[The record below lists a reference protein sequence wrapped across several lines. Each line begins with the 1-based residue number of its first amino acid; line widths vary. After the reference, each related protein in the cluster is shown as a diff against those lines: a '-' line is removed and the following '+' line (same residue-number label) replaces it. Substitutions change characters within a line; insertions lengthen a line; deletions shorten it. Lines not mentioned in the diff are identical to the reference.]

1 MGMLDTVDLEAK
13 VVKEDYKPRKD
24 ELVARL
30 ASLQQQAHAAELPV
44 IVVFEGWDA
53 AGKGSRISDLVA
65 NLDPRL
71 FLVHVTGKPIG
82 YEGRLPFMQR
92 FWEKVGSHGTMSI
105 FDQSWYRRA
114 VHVLTEPDSTKK
126 KKRRAKE
133 FGQSLD
139 HLGSAY
145 GAEGAGDVSEVEALA
160 SSIVSFEKQFADDG
174 YTIVK
179 FFLHISEAEQKRR
192 LDKLEADPATK
203 WRVTK
208 KDRRHNRYYK
218 QLYKAANVLLEKTDY
233 DFAPWHIVAS
243 TDSRSANLQIMET
256 LAQAIEEG
264 IARKKEH
271 TAAAKAQSEAR
282 AQLEPLAQIGDA
294 SEIVSR
300 FPLVKVATLADVSHD
315 LTLDA
320 DSYRAQLKAEQKKLA
335 RYGQLLHEEQI
346 PMLVALEGW
355 DAAGKGGAIKRIARA
370 LDARGYRVVPSS
382 SPTWDEKHH
391 PFLWRYWTNLPRT
404 GHVAI
409 YDRTWYGRVL
419 VERVEGFA
427 TQAEWQRAYDEINE
441 FEWELQQWGAILVKF
456 WVDVSSDE
464 QLARF
469 KARQADPAK
478 QYKIT
483 DEDWRNREKSDL
495 YHVCIDDM
503 LRLTSTEY
511 APWQIVESDC
521 KYYARVKAL
530 KAVNAAV
537 EKRLGL

>member
-1 MGMLDTVDLEAK
+1 MGMLESVDLEAK
-13 VVKEDYKPRKD
+13 VSKEEYKPRKD

-30 ASLQQQAHAAELPV
+30 VSLQQQAHDAELPV

-71 FLVHVTGKPIG
+71 FLVHVARKPVG
-82 YEGRLPFMQR
+82 HEGRLPFMQR
-92 FWEKVGSHGTMSI
+92 FWEKVGAHGTMSF

-114 VHVLTEPDSTKK
+114 VHIIAEPDSDKK
-126 KKRRAKE
+126 KKRRVKE

-139 HLGSAY
+139 RMGSAY
-145 GAEGAGDVSEVEALA
+145 GTQSTAAASEVEALA

-179 FFLHISEAEQKRR
+179 FFLHISAEEQQRR
-192 LDKLEADPATK
+192 FAKLAADPATK

-208 KDRRHNRYYK
+208 RDRKHSRNYR
-218 QLYKAANVLLEKTDY
+218 QIYKAADKLLEKTDY
-233 DFAPWHIVAS
+233 EFSPWHVVAA
-243 TDSRSANLQIMET
+243 TDSRSANLQIMQT
-256 LAQAIEEG
+256 LADALEEG
-264 IARKKEH
+264 IARKEKR
-271 TAAAKAQSEAR
+271 AAADKAQAEGRAKLPRMAR
-282 AQLEPLAQIGDA
+282 IGDA
-294 SEIVSR
+294 RDIVSA
-300 FPLVKVATLADVSHD
+300 FPLVKVPTLADVSHD

-320 DSYRAQLKAEQKKLA
+320 DAYREQLKAEQKKLA
-335 RYGQLLHEEQI
+335 HYGQVLRKKKI
-346 PMLVALEGW
+346 PMLIALEGW

-382 SPTWDEKHH
+382 SPTWEEKHH
-391 PFLWRYWTNLPRT
+391 PFLWRYWTKLPRT

-441 FEWELQQWGAILVKF
+441 FEWELEQWGAILVKL
-456 WVDVSSDE
+456 WVDVSADE

-469 KARQADPAK
+469 EARQADPAK
-478 QYKIT
+478 RYKIT

-495 YHVCIDDM
+495 YRVCIDDM
-503 LRLTSTEY
+503 MRLTSTEY

-530 KAVNAAV
+530 KIVNAAV
-537 EKRLGL
+537 ERRLGL

>member
-1 MGMLDTVDLEAK
+1 MGMLDAVDLDARIS
-13 VVKEDYKPRKD
+13 KEEYKPRKD

-30 ASLQQQAHAAELPV
+30 ASLQQQAHAAELPT

-92 FWEKVGSHGTMSI
+92 FWEKVGSHGTMSF

-114 VHVLTEPDSTKK
+114 AHILAEPDSDRK

-139 HLGSAY
+139 RMGNAY
-145 GAEGAGDVSEVEALA
+145 GADDGDASEVEALA
-160 SSIVSFEKQFADDG
+160 SSIVSFEKQFSDDG

-192 LDKLEADPATK
+192 LDKLEADPATR
-203 WRVTK
+203 WRVSK

-218 QLYKAANVLLEKTDY
+218 KIYKAADTLLEKTDY
-233 DFAPWHIVAS
+233 EFAPWHVVAA
-243 TDSRSANLQIMET
+243 TDARCANLQIMET
-256 LAQAIEEG
+256 LAQALEEG
-264 IARKKEH
+264 IARKKKSAE
-271 TAAAKAQSEAR
+271 AAKAEGEAR
-282 AQLEPLAQIGDA
+282 AKLEPMAQIGDA
-294 SEIVSR
+294 GDIVSS
-300 FPLVKVATLADVSHD
+300 FPLIKVPVLADASHD
-315 LTLDA
+315 LVLDA

-335 RYGQLLHEEQI
+335 RYGQLLHEERI

-483 DEDWRNREKSDL
+483 DEDWRNRDKSDL

-511 APWQIVESDC
+511 APWQIIESDC

>member
-1 MGMLDTVDLEAK
+1 MGMLESVDLEARID
-13 VVKEDYKPRKD
+13 KEDYKPRKD

-30 ASLQQQAHAAELPV
+30 AALQQQAHAAELPV

-71 FLVHVTGKPIG
+71 FLVHVTGDPVG

-92 FWEKVGSHGTMSI
+92 FWAKVGSHGTMSI

-114 VHVLTEPDSTKK
+114 VHVLTEPDSSKK

-139 HLGSAY
+139 HIGDAY
-145 GAEGAGDVSEVEALA
+145 GTEEAGDVSEVEALA
-160 SSIVSFEKQFADDG
+160 ASIVSFEKQFSDDG

-218 QLYKAANVLLEKTDY
+218 QLHKAANALLEKTDY
-233 DFAPWHIVAS
+233 DFAPWHIVAAS
-243 TDSRSANLQIMET
+243 NARCANLQIMET
-256 LAQAIEEG
+256 LAQALEEG
-264 IARKKEH
+264 IARKKERV
-271 TAAAKAQSEAR
+271 AAAKAEGEAR
-282 AQLEPLAQIGDA
+282 AQLEPAAQIGDA
-294 SEIVSR
+294 SKLVSR
-300 FPLVKVATLADVSHD
+300 FPLVKVPTLEDVSYD
-315 LTLDA
+315 NVLEA
-320 DSYRAQLKAEQKKLA
+320 DDYRAQLKAEQKKLA

-469 KARQADPAK
+469 EARQADPAK

-483 DEDWRNREKSDL
+483 DEDWRNREKSEL
-495 YHVCIDDM
+495 YRVCIDDM

-511 APWQIVESDC
+511 APWQIVESDS

>member
-1 MGMLDTVDLEAK
+1 MGMLDAVDLDAK
-13 VVKEDYKPRKD
+13 ISKEDYKPRKD

-30 ASLQQQAHAAELPV
+30 TALQQQAHDAELPA

-71 FLVHVTGKPIG
+71 FLVHVTGQPVG
-82 YEGRLPFMQR
+82 YEERLPFMQR
-92 FWEKVGSHGTMSI
+92 FWEKVGPHGTMSI

-114 VHVLTEPDSTKK
+114 AHILAETDGTKK
-126 KKRRAKE
+126 KKRRARE

-139 HLGSAY
+139 HLGEAY
-145 GAEGAGDVSEVEALA
+145 GDDNTSEIEALA
-160 SSIVSFEKQFADDG
+160 SSIVSFEKQFSDDG
-174 YTIVK
+174 YVIVK

-192 LDKLEADPATK
+192 LDKLDANPATA
-203 WRVTK
+203 WRVSK
-208 KDRRHNRYYK
+208 QDRRHNRHYK
-218 QLYKAANVLLEKTDY
+218 QIYKAADALLGKTSY
-233 DFAPWHIVAS
+233 EFSPWHVVS
-243 TDSRSANLQIMET
+243 GSDSRLANLQIMET
-256 LAQAIEEG
+256 LADALEEG
-264 IARKKEH
+264 IARKTAH
-271 TAAAKAQSEAR
+271 TAAAKAEGEAR
-282 AQLEPLAQIGDA
+282 EKAPRMEKIGDA
-294 SEIVSR
+294 SGLVSS
-300 FPLVKVATLADVSHD
+300 FPLVKVPTLADVSHD
-315 LTLDA
+315 LVLDA

-335 RYGQLLHEEQI
+335 HYGQVLHEEQI
-346 PMLVALEGW
+346 PLLVALEGW

-382 SPTWDEKHH
+382 SPTWAEKHR

-404 GHVAI
+404 GHAAI

-441 FEWELQQWGAILVKF
+441 FEWELEQWGAILVKF
-456 WVDVSSDE
+456 WVDVSSEE

-469 KARQADPAK
+469 KARQEDPAK

-495 YHVCIDDM
+495 YRVCIDDM

-530 KAVNAAV
+530 KAVNAAI
-537 EKRLGL
+537 EKRLGA

>member
-1 MGMLDTVDLEAK
+1 
-13 VVKEDYKPRKD
+13 
-24 ELVARL
+24 
-30 ASLQQQAHAAELPV
+30 
-44 IVVFEGWDA
+44 
-53 AGKGSRISDLVA
+53 
-65 NLDPRL
+65 
-71 FLVHVTGKPIG
+71 
-82 YEGRLPFMQR
+82 
-92 FWEKVGSHGTMSI
+92 
-105 FDQSWYRRA
+105 
-114 VHVLTEPDSTKK
+114 
-126 KKRRAKE
+126 
-133 FGQSLD
+133 
-139 HLGSAY
+139 
-145 GAEGAGDVSEVEALA
+145 
-160 SSIVSFEKQFADDG
+160 
-174 YTIVK
+174 
-179 FFLHISEAEQKRR
+179 
-192 LDKLEADPATK
+192 
-203 WRVTK
+203 
-208 KDRRHNRYYK
+208 
-218 QLYKAANVLLEKTDY
+218 
-233 DFAPWHIVAS
+233 
-243 TDSRSANLQIMET
+243 
-256 LAQAIEEG
+256 
-264 IARKKEH
+264 
-271 TAAAKAQSEAR
+271 
-282 AQLEPLAQIGDA
+282 
-294 SEIVSR
+294 
-300 FPLVKVATLADVSHD
+300 
-315 LTLDA
+315 
-320 DSYRAQLKAEQKKLA
+320 
-335 RYGQLLHEEQI
+335 
-346 PMLVALEGW
+346 MLVALEGW

-478 QYKIT
+478 RYKIT

-511 APWQIVESDC
+511 APWQIIESDC